1 MDKESATLCE
11 SYACF
16 QITVENRDYHHL
28 SQNETEFN
36 SRTPTGQSRH
46 GESGNQI
53 AVFGRRGARPFT
65 REEANRYLRDGNP
78 YTVPNDP
85 PK

>member
-1 MDKESATLCE
+1 
-11 SYACF
+11 
-16 QITVENRDYHHL
+16 VEIAVDNKVHHYL

-36 SRTPTGQSRH
+36 SRMPTGQSRH
-46 GESGNQI
+46 GESGNRI
-53 AVFGRRGARPFT
+53 AAFGRRGARPFT
-65 REEANRYLRDGNP
+65 REQANRLYLRDGKP